1 MTVSE
6 LRNNLQTFNSPSF
19 YFCIQSEDARNK
31 DEYEVVDIV
40 LDTMIEYKGGFDFE
54 EEVVERIKSEYSEYP
69 EAQINKEIARVLKSN
84 KKRRGVF
91 VILG

>member
-6 LRNNLQTFNSPSF
+6 LRNSLETFNSPSF
-19 YFCIQSEDARNK
+19 YFCIQSEDARLK
-31 DEYEVVDIV
+31 DEYEVIDIV
-40 LDTMIEYKGGFDFE
+40 VDTMIEYKGGFDFE
-54 EEVVERIKSEYSEYP
+54 EEVVERIKSEYCEYP
-69 EAQINKEIARVLKSN
+69 ESQISKEISRVLKSN